1 MWVGMCGDGI
11 IVYLRLSRT
20 YFRYTTLIY
29 KFTDEV
35 SEEAGEDFFSKKKVR
50 DYSSFPNFR
59 HSSEP

>member
-35 SEEAGEDFFSKKKVR
+35 SEEAGEDFFSKKK
-50 DYSSFPNFR
+50 
-59 HSSEP
+59 SERL